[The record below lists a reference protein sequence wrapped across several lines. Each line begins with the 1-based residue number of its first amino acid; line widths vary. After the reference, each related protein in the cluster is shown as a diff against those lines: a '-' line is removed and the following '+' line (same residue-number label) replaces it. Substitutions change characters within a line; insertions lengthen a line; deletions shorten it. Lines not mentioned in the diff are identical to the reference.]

1 MFLIGI
7 YVLGFLF
14 IAGDAHADV
23 LVTAATAIGTVLGA
37 SGSAATALGG
47 ATMAGGAALGTNAIL
62 NARDASKAQKKANQ
76 IQFQNQMAAQELQ
89 REATKRQ
96 MEAERRIE
104 QQTIVG
110 RQRSRRRAP
119 NDFTQTILTP
129 LGGSGDGINSYLGG

>member
-23 LVTAATAIGTVLGA
+23 LVTAAAAIGSALGA
-37 SGSAATALGG
+37 SGTAATALGG
-47 ATMAGGAALGTNAIL
+47 ATMAGGAVLGTNAIL